1 LYALTYE
8 NKNIMKKI
16 TVLLSAFI
24 IIFLSVTT
32 VTAQASEG
40 IWLEANTTA
49 YKTGE
54 IVSVRLY
61 AASVTPIQGFTFQI
75 SYDPNCLEPI
85 NASSPVPGMNGLQLP
100 QTLGLV
106 DASFASTTPQ
116 AATGVL
122 AETTF
127 LALGGCQTNLRLE
140 SAALAIRDASGFAAP
155 LPGIEIGER
164 NIALNIDKAVGEA
177 QDQVLLGEPLSL
189 EPSESSQN
197 TPDWAAIVVGTL
209 LLLVIGAVV
218 AVVVFLLY
226 KRSKSG

>member
-1 LYALTYE
+1 
-8 NKNIMKKI
+8 MKKI
-16 TVLLSAFI
+16 TVLLSALI
-24 IIFLSVTT
+24 IVFLSVTT

-85 NASSPVPGMNGLQLP
+85 NASSPVSGMNGLQLP
-100 QTLGLV
+100 QTVGLV

-127 LALGGCQTNLRLE
+127 LALGGCQTSLHLE

-155 LPGIEIGER
+155 LSGIEIGER
-164 NIALNIDKAVGEA
+164 NIALNIDKTVGEA

-189 EPSESSQN
+189 EPSESSNKN
-197 TPDWAAIVVGTL
+197 TPDWAAIIVGTL
-209 LLLVIGAVV
+209 LLLVVGIVV
-218 AVVVFLLY
+218 AVVVFALY
-226 KRSKSG
+226 KRSKIGVNSRG